1 MGRLRSISG
10 ITHRIS
16 RPVRRLAAQI
26 QQSNRN
32 RAIAIAA
39 ALALLA
45 LVIGWGTL
53 LTERPLDQADPVA
66 VASRFI
72 QDVRDDKPNHAYQL
86 MTDDFRSQT
95 SLNQFTNQVL
105 PDATSQWPDWT
116 AVYKATTNHPGDAGI
131 NDHVIIFVIPSD
143 GQVRAQ
149 QAMIRVKRGDQ
160 AVWRVESISSIT
172 HINGKIAPGA
182 Q

>member
-1 MGRLRSISG
+1 MTR
-10 ITHRIS
+10 HRII
-16 RPVRRLAAQI
+16 RPVQRILART

-32 RAIAIAA
+32 RAITLAVAA
-39 ALALLA
+39 AILALA
-45 LVIGWGTL
+45 VGWGTL
-53 LTERPLDQADPVA
+53 LMERPLDRTDPVA

-86 MTDDFRSQT
+86 MTDGFKSQT
-95 SLNQFTNQVL
+95 SLSEFTNQVL
-105 PDATSQWPDWT
+105 PDSTGQWPDWT
-116 AVYKATTNHPGDAGI
+116 AIYKATTNKPGDA
-131 NDHVIIFVIPSD
+131 NTDDHVIIFVIPSD

-149 QAMIRVKRGDQ
+149 QAMIRVKRDARGN
-160 AVWRVESISSIT
+160 WLVESISSIT